1 MVNYYITGSST
12 GLSSLDSTIYG
23 SIDINKIIPIS
34 GLGDQQLIAKLLE
47 NNFNVNDKVI
57 IDMLNVANQ
66 LNIILNSGY
75 TEYILYYNMAGIDIN
90 NSMDCQCTK
99 YGIYKLIFDTIP
111 GNKIHFKAPVC
122 NFSHNN
128 ITEMNM
134 QVVNID
140 TIPENELPEFIIPNV
155 SFEDN
160 SITKYV
166 LPSSSD
172 NWDLNLSYNNITTFE
187 LSDINV
193 ENLRLNNNSLSSF
206 TIQETESEYYIK
218 SIYLSN
224 CLLKSIDLSKA
235 LDLKTIDISYND
247 LSEISGL
254 SSGLIT
260 IILNDNNLINIPEN
274 TSWSYLQYLDISN
287 NPLES
292 SSIDLSKFTELMIL
306 RISKCGQT
314 SLPTNPPESLTGLD
328 ISNSTPTPSF
338 NFEGYENLESL
349 NISNC
354 GCENLN
360 SLSNLTSLTNLDV
373 SRNADLNITKPTE
386 VDITKFSLENLTT
399 LKCSG
404 CKSIDLNAIPEN
416 IKELDISYLKTPLNG
431 TAIDLLSKSDL
442 VNLNV
447 AGIYTSNNPLNK
459 ITLPDSTTILDI
471 SYNYFASMPKVS
483 NIIILSMAGLV
494 INNVAIKSMSTLG
507 LSEKIRKLKMDNN
520 IQITNLDL
528 RSFTRL
534 EQLICKYC
542 RITNLSLPNSIISL
556 DCKGNNISSITYN
569 GSKYT
574 TVPDFYYGL
583 YDQALKPYAC
593 FVSLNNLANP
603 EYCTRMTGMGIKNF
617 YPQASSLDFAYNN
630 TKVISSDFT
639 GYQTYKNWCLKLAPN
654 TKIVDQNANI
664 VNYSTTIL
672 DRNANVIVDF
682 NGNSE
687 YGNEATLEAVSD
699 QIDKFC
705 SQIDIPN
712 FELIIYWLN
721 ISNLLTNNSILKSI
735 LDKFAEKQLRTVVYT
750 NDQSSVD
757 AINELI
763 NSKYIIPKR
772 ISVKGIGNIYYI
784 TALDSETQDD
794 IHLVSNFNYEDGK
807 PKIYDIV
814 NSNIIDVAHQEQI
827 TYSLT
832 ENIPSTYIIEMDIT
846 DETNAA
852 KMDGAIKGLYLA
864 NSANK
869 DNIIINTIPYS
880 KPSNVN
886 VNPIY
891 RTSYSNGFKLN
902 GSVIYDIPIGK
913 NIYQNSKGIFNEI
926 FLSSL
931 ALRSLDLSQ
940 VSTLSALDISY
951 NNLSEFSIYS
961 DRKKKIYRRVI
972 DVYND
977 ISSGKFANITKF
989 YNDDNLK
996 LIDIRMNFLK
1006 VDNIIYLPYNADIAL
1021 IYPQKILRN
1030 GLIKINGFNPNIT
1043 NNRFMLKSL
1052 SDLIIINDQGYVE
1065 RIEPEINSNF
1075 AFDQSTTDNHCN
1087 LYNNRLLSAI
1097 SLNRIYDFNNIESYG
1112 TLEDGDLESILES
1125 YGGDGNYYSV
1135 FYNIDN
1141 IIEDKDSTLYNFI
1154 FSFGKIG
1161 GTEKMTIYTNTR
1173 KAVNAI
1179 NKIGNSNI
1187 TAILADDT
1195 RLNSEV
1201 SNKFNIFLIV

>member
-75 TEYILYYNMAGIDIN
+75 TEYILYYSMAGIDIN

-111 GNKIHFKAPVC
+111 GNKIHFKAPEC
-122 NFSHNN
+122 YFSHNN

-140 TIPENELPEFIIPNV
+140 DIPEANLPKFNFNGFIIPRSTIPDV

-160 SITKYV
+160 SITTYV
-166 LPSSSD
+166 LPSSSSI
-172 NWDLNLSYNNITTFE
+172 WRLNLSYNNITSFE

-193 ENLRLNNNSLSSF
+193 GELRLNNNSLSTF
-206 TIQETESEYYIK
+206 TIQETESEYGIK
-218 SIYLSN
+218 SITLSH

-235 LDLKTIDISYND
+235 SGLIMIDVSHNE
-247 LSEISGL
+247 LSEMSGL
-254 SSGLIT
+254 SSGLDT
-260 IILNDNNLINIPEN
+260 IILNNNNLSNIPAN
-274 TSWSYLQYLDISN
+274 TSWNKLTYLDISN
-287 NPLES
+287 NPLS
-292 SSIDLSKFTELMIL
+292 SSPIDLSEFTTLSIL
-306 RISKCGQT
+306 HISKCGQT
-314 SLPTNPPESLTGLD
+314 SLPTNPPNSLTFIN
-328 ISNSTPTPSF
+328 ISNSTSSF
-338 NFEGYENLESL
+338 NFEGYTHLEGL

-354 GCENLN
+354 GYENLN
-360 SLSNLTSLTNLDV
+360 SLSPLTALTYLDV
-373 SRNADLNITKPTE
+373 SRNADL
-386 VDITKFSLENLTT
+386 DITNLPSEKLTD
-399 LKCSG
+399 LNCSG
-404 CKSIDLNAIPEN
+404 CKSISLNTIPEN
-416 IKELDISYLKTPLNG
+416 IKRLDISYLKTPLNG
-431 TAIDLLSKSDL
+431 TAINLSSKSNL
-442 VNLNV
+442 INLNV
-447 AGIYTSNNPLNK
+447 AGIYTSNHTLNK
-459 ITLPDSTTILDI
+459 ITLPESTHILDI
-471 SYNYFASMPKVS
+471 SYNYLASIPMIS
-483 NIIILSMAGLV
+483 NITKLSIAGLV
-494 INNVAIKSMSTLG
+494 INNIAIKSISTLG
-507 LSEKIRKLKMDNN
+507 LSEDIRQLKMDNN
-520 IQITNLDL
+520 IQITDLDL
-528 RSFTRL
+528 KRFTRL
-534 EQLICKYC
+534 DHLICKYC
-542 RITNLSLPNSIISL
+542 RIKSLSLPDSITSL

-574 TVPDFYYGL
+574 SVPDFYYGL

-603 EYCTRMTGMGIKNF
+603 GYCTRMTGMGIKNF

-654 TKIVDQNANI
+654 TTIYDQNANI

-687 YGNEATLEAVSD
+687 YGDDETLTAASD

-721 ISNLLTNNSILKSI
+721 ISNLLKEGSILVSI

-757 AINELI
+757 AINEI
-763 NSKYIIPKR
+763 VNSKYIIPKR
-772 ISVKGIGNIYYI
+772 ISVNGIGNIYYI

-814 NSNIIDVAHQEQI
+814 NSNIINVTNQEQI

-832 ENIPSTYIIEMDIT
+832 ENIPSTYIIEMDV
-846 DETNAA
+846 DNVL
-852 KMDGAIKGLYLA
+852 KMNGAIGNLYLA

-869 DNIIINTIPYS
+869 DNIIINIIPYS
-880 KPSNVN
+880 KPSNVE
-886 VNPIY
+886 VLPLY
-891 RTSYSNGFKLN
+891 PTSWSYGFKIN
-902 GSVIYDIPIGK
+902 GSLIYDIPIGK
-913 NIYQNSKGIFNEI
+913 NIYGVSGTAYNEI

-931 ALRSLDLSQ
+931 ALTSLDLSQ
-940 VSTLSALDISY
+940 VSKLSALDISY

-961 DRKKKIYRRVI
+961 DGKKKTYRRVI

-977 ISSGKFANITKF
+977 ISNGKFANITEF
-989 YNDDNLK
+989 YRENVDNVK

-1006 VDNIIYLPYNADIAL
+1006 VDDIIYLPYDVDIAL
-1021 IYPQKILRN
+1021 MYPQKMLRN

-1043 NNRFMLKSL
+1043 NNRIILEKFK
-1052 SDLIIINDQGYVE
+1052 DLVILDAADQPVGVK
-1065 RIEPEINSNF
+1065 PEMNSNF
-1075 AFDQSTTDNHCN
+1075 IFEPLIEDNHCN
-1087 LYNNRLLSAI
+1087 LYNIYLARTVA
-1097 SLNRIYDFNNIESYG
+1097 LNRIYDFNNITDYG
-1112 TLEDGDLESILES
+1112 TLENRDLDNILGL
-1125 YGGDGNYYSV
+1125 YGEYGNYYSV

-1141 IIEDKDSTLYNFI
+1141 IITNDKSTLYEFI
-1154 FSFGKIG
+1154 SSFGNG
-1161 GTEKMTIYTNTR
+1161 GNAKMTIYTNTR

-1179 NKIGNSNI
+1179 NAIGNSHI
-1187 TAILADDT
+1187 TAIFADDT

-1201 SNKFNIFLIV
+1201 SNKFNIFLVV